1 MSKIAVIVCAAGA
14 STRFAGK
21 EKKPFVDI
29 AGRPAFLRSV
39 DIFLKRDDV
48 KQIILAI
55 SPEDEESVKIRWG
68 ATLSFSGVKL
78 SLGGTERFE
87 TVQKALALVKD
98 DIDLVAVHDAARPC
112 LTETWLDDVFAL
124 AAEKQAAMLAC
135 PINGTIKK
143 VAEGRIIATIDRTG
157 LYEAQTP
164 QVFAAKL
171 LKKAY
176 ANLPN
181 LDRTAITDDANLVEA
196 LNIPVFIVE
205 TDLSN
210 IKLTRKND
218 IQLAQAI
225 INARPKPASKGPLGP
240 YEEAPW

>member
-1 MSKIAVIVCAAGA
+1 MKNIAVIICAAGA

-39 DIFLKRDDV
+39 DIFLNRDDV

-68 ATLSFSGVKL
+68 ATLSFAGVKL
-78 SLGGTERFE
+78 TQGGTERFE
-87 TVQKALALVKD
+87 TVENALALVKD
-98 DIDLVAVHDAARPC
+98 DIDLIAVHDAARPC
-112 LTETWLDDVFAL
+112 LTNNWLDAVFAL
-124 AAEKQAAMLAC
+124 AAENDAAILAS

-143 VAEGRIIATIDRTG
+143 VADSKITNTVDRTD

-164 QVFAAKL
+164 QVFTAQL
-171 LKKAY
+171 LKEAY

-181 LDRTAITDDANLVEA
+181 LDKSNITDDANLIEA
-196 LNIPVFIVE
+196 LNKPVYIVE
-205 TDLSN
+205 TDISN
-210 IKLTRKND
+210 IKITRKSD
-218 IQLAQAI
+218 IQLAAAI
-225 INARPKPASKGPLGP
+225 IKARPKPKTTGPLGP
-240 YEEAPW
+240 YEEAQW